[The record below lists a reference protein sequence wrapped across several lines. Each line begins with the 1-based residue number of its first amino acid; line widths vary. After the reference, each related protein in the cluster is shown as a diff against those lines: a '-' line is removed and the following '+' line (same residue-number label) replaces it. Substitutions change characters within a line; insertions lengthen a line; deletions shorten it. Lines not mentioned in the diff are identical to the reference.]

1 MDRSSRFLRLAGLP
15 GISGMSG
22 AARHYSA
29 ANPYPVPTETRWY
42 PLPATAADDDS
53 RGEQVTVPEVMKVC
67 KPEVM
72 EVMKVRKVSEAALWK
87 VHGMTKRMYARS
99 AGHAKVVHAAHTVH
113 AAQTAHR
120 VGGQCR
126 WHGKHRYDYSASNR
140 DFAEHDNPPGCHHRA
155 IVRAKYKIFK

>member
-53 RGEQVTVPEVMKVC
+53 GGEQVTVPEVMKV
-67 KPEVM
+67 
-72 EVMKVRKVSEAALWK
+72 RKVSEAVLCK

-99 AGHAKVVHAAHTVH
+99 AGHAKVVHAAHAVH

-120 VGGQCR
+120 VAGQCR
-126 WHGKHRYDYSASNR
+126 WHGKRRYDYSASNR
-140 DFAEHDNPPGCHHRA
+140 DFAEHDNPPGCHPRA